1 MVAGLGFLSVLLLVA
16 FYRDLEPP
24 APAVAASVRAARP
37 LATIMRQP
45 IFLAAAANNIV
56 GSMVMTFVMT
66 AAPLAA
72 VACSHTI
79 DDGAN
84 IIQWHLVGMYAPS
97 FFAGRLIERY
107 GLARVVLAGMALNAL
122 SGAIA
127 VASVDLVAFYLALL
141 FLGVGWNFMFVGG
154 STLLARSHLPAERA
168 KTQGLAEL
176 LRYAASALGGLVAG
190 PILLLQGWSTLN
202 IVALPAL
209 ALAAA
214 MTLWWVAAERRA
226 AALSPG

>member
-1 MVAGLGFLSVLLLVA
+1 VLLLLA
-16 FYRDLEPP
+16 FYRDAEP
-24 APAVAASVRAARP
+24 APLAVAAGEAPARP
-37 LATIMRQP
+37 LAAIMRQP

-56 GSMVMTFVMT
+56 GSMVMTFIMT

-107 GLARVVLAGMALNAL
+107 GLPRVVFAGMALNAL
-122 SGAIA
+122 AIAIA
-127 VASVDLVAFYLALL
+127 VASIDLAAFYLALL

-154 STLLARSHLPAERA
+154 STLLARSHQPPERA
-168 KTQGLAEL
+168 RTQGVAEL
-176 LRYAASALGGLVAG
+176 LRYAAAAFGGLAAG
-190 PILLLQGWSTLN
+190 PVLLAQGWSALN
-202 IVALPAL
+202 IVALPTL
-209 ALAAA
+209 ILAAA
-214 MTLWWVAAERRA
+214 TTLWWVAAETRRP
-226 AALSPG
+226 ALSSG